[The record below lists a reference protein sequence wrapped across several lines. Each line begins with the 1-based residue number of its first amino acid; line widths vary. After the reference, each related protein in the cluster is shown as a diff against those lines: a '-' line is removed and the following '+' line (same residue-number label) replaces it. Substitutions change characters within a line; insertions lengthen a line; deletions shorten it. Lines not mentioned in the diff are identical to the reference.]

1 MNPGRKARGWPLN
14 LQYWVTPLLGRE
26 NEER

>member
-1 MNPGRKARGWPLN
+1 MNLGRYAHGWPLN

-26 NEER
+26 NEQR